1 MHPSRPLVTGK
12 HRRRI
17 QRTKPRKAVRIRY
30 KKEGGIDN
38 IKHKMNNKTME
49 QAKKE
54 PEVANIDATL
64 SDAEIKNVID
74 AVEPIIKKKTSAKPK
89 TIRTKAINLYNDQ
102 PLQVKLENGAVMTLS
117 FSAPVPK

>member
-1 MHPSRPLVTGK
+1 M
-12 HRRRI
+12 
-17 QRTKPRKAVRIRY
+17 TK
-30 KKEGGIDN
+30 GSDIDN

-49 QAKKE
+49 QAKKK

-64 SDAEIKNVID
+64 SDAEVKNVID